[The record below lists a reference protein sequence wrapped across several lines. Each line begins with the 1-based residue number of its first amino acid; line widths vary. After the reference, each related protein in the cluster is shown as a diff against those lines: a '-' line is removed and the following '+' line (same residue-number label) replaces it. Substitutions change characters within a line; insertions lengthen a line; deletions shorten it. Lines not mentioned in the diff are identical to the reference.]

1 MEATHSSQQG
11 VTEVTPVPHKEA
23 APFFPAWAPAS
34 TGVYSDQLWVGPGAD
49 RLNHSHLAP
58 PGSHRA
64 WLFLKLLLLSILPA
78 VKLGGDIKAAAGQ
91 RRAFLT
97 LAPSFISPLHRP
109 RQ

>member
-34 TGVYSDQLWVGPGAD
+34 TGVYSDQPWVGPAAG

-78 VKLGGDIKAAAGQ
+78 VKLGEILK
-91 RRAFLT
+91 
-97 LAPSFISPLHRP
+97 P
-109 RQ
+109 RQGREGRF